1 MSGEHL
7 GVMSV
12 DVKHA
17 TRADSRAAGAR
28 ADRRRIALAAML
40 ALAGASS
47 LVLLSD
53 LQVGP
58 AWVHW
63 VGSLVAVAAALGMVV
78 IAELSWDRAID
89 TAKSV
94 GLVAPESDD

>member
-1 MSGEHL
+1 MSGEHR
-7 GVMSV
+7 GVMSA
-12 DVKHA
+12 HA
-17 TRADSRAAGAR
+17 NHARPSTRAAADAN

-40 ALAGASS
+40 ALAGASL

-63 VGSLVAVAAALGMVV
+63 VGSLVAVAAALGVV
-78 IAELSWDRAID
+78 IVAELSWDRAID
-89 TAKSV
+89 TAKSA
-94 GLVAPESDD
+94 GLVAPELDD

>member
-1 MSGEHL
+1 MSAHA
-7 GVMSV
+7 
-12 DVKHA
+12 KHDA
-17 TRADSRAAGAR
+17 Q

-53 LQVGP
+53 FQVGP

-63 VGSLVAVAAALGMVV
+63 VGSFVAVAAALGVVV
-78 IAELSWDRAID
+78 IAELSWDRAVD
-89 TAKSV
+89 TAKSA
-94 GLVAPESDD
+94 GLVASTQDDRL

>member
-7 GVMSV
+7 GVMSA
-12 DVKHA
+12 HA
-17 TRADSRAAGAR
+17 NHARAVTRAEGPTH
-28 ADRRRIALAAML
+28 ADRRRVALAAML

-63 VGSLVAVAAALGMVV
+63 VGSLVAVAAALGVVV

-89 TAKSV
+89 TAKSA
-94 GLVAPESDD
+94 GLVAAEVDD